1 MTVLTA
7 SATVPAESP
16 WWPELALAPAPVLPP
31 DPDADLL
38 PVRDE
43 PDEWAELSVY
53 DLIDDADRAEGKVC
67 ADPAVIVAR
76 VAEGADVHGEPVGLV
91 AAVTV
96 LAGID
101 PQLLDGAARVDL
113 IRSWERVLAMVAGE
127 QQRALASVAEAT
139 ASVGLPGI
147 EARHEVAACAA
158 SRAGHRGG
166 AHRGRAGVDRAA
178 R

>member
-1 MTVLTA
+1 
-7 SATVPAESP
+7 
-16 WWPELALAPAPVLPP
+16 
-31 DPDADLL
+31 
-38 PVRDE
+38 
-43 PDEWAELSVY
+43 
-53 DLIDDADRAEGKVC
+53 
-67 ADPAVIVAR
+67 PAVIVAR

-91 AAVTV
+91 VAVTE

-139 ASVGLPGI
+139 ASFGLPGI